1 MTRLARLE
9 RRVAAAAVVGVAA
22 IASFQALVAHPVVLW
37 FDVDPASD
45 PFPFAGIAPSTGMAL
60 DAVTLALAAVA
71 LWCARRGIDRA
82 GRWVAFLAGAGAV
95 VAFIH
100 ATADADQC
108 WRAMQWV
115 AAVVGGTAVAVVL
128 RALGPVDGRAARRAA
143 IAVLLAAAVPVA
155 WRGALQVL
163 VEHPATVAHFRA
175 HKAEFLA
182 ARGWAEGSPQALT
195 YERRLMQPEATAW
208 FGLANVASSVLAAGA
223 VAFAGAAVALRRA
236 RPAGTA
242 MLGIVAIGCATL
254 VAVNGSKGAL
264 TALAIG
270 TCFAAWCAW
279 RAPTSRA
286 RARVALALLALPLVA
301 VCARAVA
308 GLASGERSLLFRAH
322 YAGGA
327 LRMVRESP
335 VLGEGPAGF
344 GPAYLRLR
352 PWDSPEEVQ
361 SAHAAWA
368 DWIAS
373 LGLGG
378 VAWIIASVA
387 VVAWVARAACD
398 GRGAGDGVADATA
411 DGDPGSAARAGP
423 DVRARLVPFLVVL
436 AVGIL
441 AIVPEAPALDEAS
454 LAARVLAAL
463 FAAACASVLVRAF
476 EAPGRALAA
485 GLAGAALALAVHS
498 QVEMTLWWPGALAW
512 VACVVGSVAGGAW
525 STVARAAADGSPVDP
540 SHPCSVTTREALA
553 RASLRALVAVHLV
566 TAAVVMA
573 LEVPGARSAEAFVAR
588 AAEPLA
594 AFGRARLGI
603 GPAPA
608 RTIADARFE
617 AAGVLD
623 PSVIDFVGSLPRTQ
637 HWLGRPAVE
646 AASLTQYAQGI
657 TALEAPEGD
666 DVILEG
672 RLREVLGMLAER
684 STIGRWSHGESV
696 VAAAGLLA
704 EAALARARAAGIEHS
719 LAAAEVRTWGLRQVE
734 LNPRSVR
741 GWMRAAEGAAALG
754 EADDAARFAGNALGV
769 DLSYALDPMRRMG
782 EADRARMQAIIDA
795 AEPSRP

>member
-9 RRVAAAAVVGVAA
+9 RRVAAAAAVGVAA
-22 IASFQALVAHPVVLW
+22 IAAFQALVAHPVMLW

-60 DAVTLALAAVA
+60 DAATLALAAVA
-71 LWCARRGIDRA
+71 LWCARHGIDRT
-82 GRWVAFLAGAGAV
+82 GRWVAFLAGGGAV
-95 VAFIH
+95 AALIH
-100 ATADADQC
+100 AASDAEQC

-115 AAVVGGTAVAVVL
+115 AAIVGGTSVAVAL
-128 RALGPVDGRAARRAA
+128 RALGPADGRIARRAA

-155 WRGALQVL
+155 ARGALQVL
-163 VEHPATVAHFRA
+163 VEHPATVAHFQA

-208 FGLANVASSVLAAGA
+208 FGLANVASSVLVAGA
-223 VAFAGAAVALRRA
+223 IAFAAAAAALRRV
-236 RPAGTA
+236 RPAA
-242 MLGIVAIGCATL
+242 SVVLGGVALGCAAL

-264 TALAIG
+264 AVLAIG
-270 TCFAAWCAW
+270 AGFAAWCAW
-279 RAPTSRA
+279 RAPAA
-286 RARVALALLALPLVA
+286 RARVRAALALLALPLVA
-301 VCARAVA
+301 VGARAVA

-322 YAGGA
+322 YAEGA
-327 LRMVRESP
+327 LRMVGESP

-352 PWDSPEEVQ
+352 PWQSPEEVQ

-398 GRGAGDGVADATA
+398 GHGAGDGVADATA
-411 DGDPGSAARAGP
+411 DGDPGSAARAEP
-423 DVRARLVPFLVVL
+423 DARARLVPFLVVL

-463 FAAACASVLVRAF
+463 FAATCAGVLVRAF

-512 VACVVGSVAGGAW
+512 VACVAGAVAGGAW
-525 STVARAAADGSPVDP
+525 STVARSAADESPVDP

-553 RASLRALVAVHLV
+553 RASLRAMVAVHLA
-566 TAAVVMA
+566 TAAVVLA
-573 LEVPGARSAEAFVAR
+573 LEVPGARSAEALVAR

-608 RTIADARFE
+608 CTIADARFE
-617 AAGVLD
+617 AAGLID
-623 PSVIDFVGSLPRTQ
+623 PSVTDFVGSLPRTR
-637 HWLGRPAVE
+637 HWLVRPAVE

-657 TALEAPEGD
+657 AALEAPEGD
-666 DVILEG
+666 DLLLQG
-672 RLREVLGMLAER
+672 RLNEVLGMLEER
-684 STIGRWSHGESV
+684 GSAPWRMHCEPEA
-696 VAAAGLLA
+696 AAAGLLA
-704 EAALARARAAGIEHS
+704 EAALARAQAAGGDRS
-719 LAAAEVRTWGLRQVE
+719 LAAAQVRKWGLMQVE

-754 EADDAARFAGNALGV
+754 ESEDAARFAGNALGV
-769 DLSYALDPMRRMG
+769 DLSYALDPLRRMG

-795 AEPSRP
+795 ASPARP